1 MGQIFKIRNKMIGNK
16 LYNLIKDLSKQQQNN
31 LLLKCRNSNDKRLV
45 LFKNYLANHENT
57 LDNLNVFLIKEV
69 NKTWPNSSEKE
80 KELKVRRLTN
90 FYTSIIE
97 KIILEDEYLD
107 KTSSF
112 RNILL
117 ANFLVKKGNTDLVNH
132 YYDKAYLKS
141 IEEDE
146 MIYQTNALK
155 GKISM
160 IYASQNEKKIEKVF
174 EYNQKLAE
182 LNESIY
188 KKSITDYYNNISNI
202 YLEKSSLIKEEKSK
216 YLEEIKK
223 HILEINNPLLKSS
236 LYVSLAKLNFENES
250 LFEYLNEAKKIMN
263 QIELKDKSYFDFERK
278 LNFLELRLNF
288 FKGKEVDELIEIA
301 DTIFTDQT
309 KFSII
314 NNNTLFY
321 KILFMILDDNIEEAQ
336 QLLDKNHIYFKGEG
350 KILEQFLKAVIFE
363 KAKEYRK
370 AIQLLQNIIYSSNYF
385 FSIFS
390 RLLLIKIYIEQN
402 KISVLKSLV
411 DSTQRYLLLNEENP
425 LGMESHQY
433 VLHQLKAKYMVV
445 KGRKDFDTQSLT
457 VFHKYLLN

>member
-1 MGQIFKIRNKMIGNK
+1 MIGSK
-16 LYNLIKDLSKQQQNN
+16 LYNLINDLSKKQLNN

-45 LFKNYLANHENT
+45 LFKSYLSNHVNT
-57 LDNLNVFLIKEV
+57 IANLNVFLIKEV

-90 FYTSIIE
+90 FYTSLIE

-117 ANFLVKKGNTDLVNH
+117 ANFLVKKGSTDLVNH

-141 IEEDE
+141 IEENDL
-146 MIYQTNALK
+146 ISQTSALK

-160 IYASQNEKKIEKVF
+160 VYASQNEKKIEKVF

-188 KKSITDYYNNISNI
+188 KKSIIDYYNNISNV
-202 YLEKSSLIKEEKSK
+202 YLEKSSLLKGEKSK
-216 YLEEIKK
+216 YINEIKQ
-223 HILEINNPLLKSS
+223 HISEINSPLLKSS

-250 LFEYLNEAKKIMN
+250 LFVYLNESKKIMN
-263 QIELKDKSYFDFERK
+263 LIAVKDKSYFDFERK

-288 FKGKEVDELIEIA
+288 FKGKEVEELIEIA

-321 KILFMILDDNIEEAQ
+321 KILFTILADKIDDA
-336 QLLDKNHIYFKGEG
+336 QLLLNENHIYFKGQA
-350 KILEQFLKAVIFE
+350 KILEQFLKAIIFE
-363 KAKEYRK
+363 KSQDYRK
-370 AIQLLQNIIYSSNYF
+370 AIQLLQDIIYSSNYF

-390 RLLLIKIYIEQN
+390 RLLLIKIYIQQN

-411 DSTQRYLLLNEENP
+411 DSTQRYLLLNEDNP

-433 VLHQLKAKYMVV
+433 VLHQLKGRYMMV
-445 KGRKDFDTQSLT
+445 KGKKELTNQRLT
-457 VFHKYLLN
+457 VFHKYLLG